1 LWFLP
6 LSFLPYVFNIFLY
19 ISIELTFFQERP
31 KRRKGRREVSLL
43 HTPPPAS
50 SAPVLDPAAKPLI
63 TITVPVLPPTTV
75 GSANIPPIATLPD
88 HADSSE
94 DDRPISSAK
103 ATADPK
109 SKGKRKA
116 SGTPKSGGRASKRS
130 KDASVVDA
138 DDDEDVPEEG
148 FPKRLRKGRAEA
160 ADKEKGSPLQ
170 PVPELSPE
178 HLVDSLSKGSSM
190 VRSCFIFLR

>member
-1 LWFLP
+1 LWFLL

-31 KRRKGRREVSLL
+31 KRKKGRREVSLL
-43 HTPPPAS
+43 RSPPPES
-50 SAPVLDPAAKPLI
+50 SAPILDSAAKPLI
-63 TITVPVLPPTTV
+63 TITVPVLPPATA
-75 GSANIPPIATLPD
+75 GSANIPPIAILPD

-94 DDRPISSAK
+94 DDRPISPVK

-130 KDASVVDA
+130 KDASVIDA
-138 DDDEDVPEEG
+138 DGTEDSAPEAG
-148 FPKRLRKGRAEA
+148 FPKRHRKGRAEA
-160 ADKEKGSPLQ
+160 ADKEKGSTIDPI
-170 PVPELSPE
+170 PELSPKR
-178 HLVDSLSKGSSM
+178 LTDSLSRGSSM
-190 VRSCFIFLR
+190 VHSF